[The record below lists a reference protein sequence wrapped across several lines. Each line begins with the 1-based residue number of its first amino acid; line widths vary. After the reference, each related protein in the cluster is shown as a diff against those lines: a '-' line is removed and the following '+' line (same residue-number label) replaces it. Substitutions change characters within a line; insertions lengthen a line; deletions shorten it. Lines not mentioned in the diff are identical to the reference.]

1 MAEGYEFTG
10 WYKSETFTMPAENV
24 TIYGE
29 WAVVTGSFKPEIAI
43 KMARVQ
49 EKYKAGETVEFEISV
64 KNTAE
69 YAISEVQVLE
79 NLKGAVFVA
88 GDGYVLKGD
97 DFAMIETI
105 PASETVVL
113 KASYVV
119 PEGAEGTVVNEV
131 ELVGAIADGNYR
143 LDTSEEYK
151 ASVEFAT
158 GEYSD
163 DEEPTDEPTDEQT
176 DEEQETADN
185 TNTLDMIIRYT
196 TLGAL
201 ALIGMIVGL
210 VVMMKNN
217 VKGDGDAEA

>member
-1 MAEGYEFTG
+1 M
-10 WYKSETFTMPAENV
+10 
-24 TIYGE
+24 
-29 WAVVTGSFKPEIAI
+29 
-43 KMARVQ
+43 
-49 EKYKAGETVEFEISV
+49 
-64 KNTAE
+64 
-69 YAISEVQVLE
+69 
-79 NLKGAVFVA
+79 
-88 GDGYVLKGD
+88 
-97 DFAMIETI
+97 
-105 PASETVVL
+105 
-113 KASYVV
+113 V

-163 DEEPTDEPTDEQT
+163 DEEPTDEPTDEQK

-185 TNTLDMIIRYT
+185 TNTLDTIIRYT

-210 VVMMKNN
+210 AVMMRNN
-217 VKGDGDAEA
+217 VKGDEDAEA